1 MTRMLLGDLPNPLRT
16 GSRPRGMMIA
26 AAVTAT
32 LLAGCAPIPHLGP
45 APTPLAPADIAA
57 GQSLGPAE
65 AGARAV
71 WPGEGWWRAYGDP
84 QLDALVTEGLAASPD
99 IAMARARLDR
109 AAALARQA
117 GATRFPQVDLQGGA
131 QLEKQS
137 LNLGFPPQFKPVLP
151 QGWND
156 GGQIATS
163 LGFDL
168 DLWGRNRAALAA
180 ATSQRRAAAL
190 DLQQARLVLSV
201 AIVSAYVDLDRL
213 IAQRDIRAAQAR
225 GMAEALHLVEQRRQ
239 NGLETTGTS
248 AQAQSAAAVARIA
261 LSQAEEALALRRHQI
276 AALVGAGPDR
286 GLALTAP
293 ALAPPAL
300 RDLPA
305 GATTELLARR
315 PDVIAARERVAAGS
329 SAIREARAGFFPAI
343 SLNALF
349 GVQSL
354 GLERLFESDSTYG
367 RVGPA
372 ISLPIFR
379 GGALAGRYRA
389 ARADADAA
397 VAGYN
402 ATVLGAYREAADA
415 VTTTRLAAQRL
426 ADARAAVAAGEEAL
440 ATISARYK
448 AGLATY
454 LDVLQVDD
462 RLLVAKVALADVIAS
477 ARGADLALVRA
488 LGGGF
493 DPAADQHSTKENP
506 HG

>member
-1 MTRMLLGDLPNPLRT
+1 MTPMLQFSVRTAWRRRQAGLG
-16 GSRPRGMMIA
+16 GVAVMGA
-26 AAVTAT
+26 A
-32 LLAGCAPIPHLGP
+32 LLAGCAPVPHLGA
-45 APTPLAPADIAA
+45 APQPIAA
-57 GQSLGPAE
+57 EAVAARQSLSPA
-65 AGARAV
+65 APDAA

-84 QLDALVTEGLAASPD
+84 QLDALVAEGLAASPD
-99 IAMARARLDR
+99 VAMARARLDR

-117 GATRFPQVDLQGGA
+117 GAGRLPQVDVQGGV
-131 QLEKQS
+131 QEEKQS

-168 DLWGRNRAALAA
+168 DLWGRNRAAFAA

-213 IAQRDIRAAQAR
+213 IAERAIRATQAR
-225 GMAEALHLVEQRRQ
+225 GMEQASQLVEQRRAS
-239 NGLETTGTS
+239 GLETTGTT
-248 AQAQSAAAVARIA
+248 AQATAAAAVARIA
-261 LSQAEEALALRRHQI
+261 LSQADEALALRRHQI

-293 ALAPPAL
+293 ALAPIAL

-305 GATTELLARR
+305 SATTELLARR
-315 PDVIAARERVAAGS
+315 PDVIAARERVSAGLS
-329 SAIREARAGFFPAI
+329 SIREARAGFFPSI

-354 GLERLFESDSTYG
+354 GLERLFEADATYG

-372 ISLPIFR
+372 VSLPIFR

-389 ARADADAA
+389 ARADHDAA
-397 VAGYN
+397 VASYN
-402 ATVLGAYREAADA
+402 ATILGAYRETADA

-426 ADARAAVAAGEEAL
+426 ADARAAVAASEEAF

-462 RLLVAKVALADVIAS
+462 RLLAARIAEADVAAA

-493 DPAADQHSTKENP
+493 DPAADQTSQKDSP